1 MITEVI
7 GANIRR
13 RRDELKF
20 SQEELAFRA
29 KVDRS
34 YLAEVEKGKIN
45 ISILKLEQ
53 IAKALDINLEE
64 LIK

>member
-13 RRDELKF
+13 RRDELKL